1 MYADKYVN
9 NISLNSRMYRCI
21 WKISQK
27 ISFVLLHDAI
37 YINKT
42 LSQVRLAH
50 KKRRQR
56 RRRREDQVVVGFCFL
71 TSSSSPHLLS
81 RVWVYSKKTKSRLSC
96 VTTRNQFLII
106 IFLSQC
112 DDDVT
117 EAHTNSMTIE
127 WHEKHCQRVVEF
139 FSFVDEVW
147 RVTWMTTSIS
157 AMCKKRIKVPKRES
171 RGIASF
177 AQLCSQVELVRR
189 DQKHFSHC
197 LIFDN
202 SEWYRQRY
210 QFFLFKG
217 FLFLLVMHTW
227 EAASIGLRN
236 DKNVTFS
243 EKKRMKQRRSDRNG
257 SKCVKDIF
265 SLVVPQW
272 RLECRVKFYRVN
284 WKKTQEREPKKID
297 FIA

>member
-1 MYADKYVN
+1 MMSLKHIQTRWLSSDMK
-9 NISLNSRMYRCI
+9 NIVKELS
-21 WKISQK
+21 
-27 ISFVLLHDAI
+27 SF
-37 YINKT
+37 
-42 LSQVRLAH
+42 
-50 KKRRQR
+50 
-56 RRRREDQVVVGFCFL
+56 
-71 TSSSSPHLLS
+71 
-81 RVWVYSKKTKSRLSC
+81 SRLR
-96 VTTRNQFLII
+96 TRY
-106 IFLSQC
+106 
-112 DDDVT
+112 D
-117 EAHTNSMTIE
+117 E
-127 WHEKHCQRVVEF
+127 WHEWRRVSQRC
-139 FSFVDEVW
+139 
-147 RVTWMTTSIS
+147 
-157 AMCKKRIKVPKRES
+157 AKKDQSSES

-217 FLFLLVMHTW
+217 FLFLLVMHTR

-284 WKKTQEREPKKID
+284 WKKNSRKRTEKNRFHRVKLFAYANNLTPSINFMCIHFKWDDVTEEEKISCKEIKLRWDWRRRISRRRMRKAEKDEKNIESTKERSKLSSRIYLIESHISKPQKKKVSRKSIKL
-297 FIA
+297 FVCE